1 MKSKDIKIVLRE
13 NVPKLG
19 KRGDIV
25 TVKDGYARNYLIPK
39 NIGLPASS
47 ANLLRIEGEKRK
59 YIQSMAKFKEE
70 REDLANKL
78 GSVKIEIPT
87 KMTAQGHLYGAIS
100 DKHILKALEREG
112 IILEPNSIYL
122 EEPIKE
128 MGIYK
133 IKVSVHPELPEVDI
147 ELWITNE
154 ELSKEERQFD
164 DISDED

>member
-25 TVKDGYARNYLIPK
+25 AVKSGYARNFLIPM
-39 NIGLPASS
+39 NIGLPASD
-47 ANLLRIEGEKRK
+47 ANLMRIENEKRK

-87 KMTAQGHLYGAIS
+87 KMTAQGHLYGAIGG
-100 DKHILKALEREG
+100 KQILDALENEG
-112 IILEPNSIYL
+112 IILETDSIYL

-133 IKVSVHPELPEVDI
+133 IKVAVHPELPEIEI

-154 ELSKEERQFD
+154 ELSKEERQLED
-164 DISDED
+164 DDE

>member
-25 TVKDGYARNYLIPK
+25 TVKNGYARNFLIPR
-39 NIGLPASS
+39 NIGLIATG
-47 ANLLRIEGEKRK
+47 ANLKRIESEKRK
-59 YIQSMAKFKEE
+59 YVQSMAKFKEE

-87 KMTAQGHLYGAIS
+87 KMTAQGHLYGAIGE
-100 DKHILKALEREG
+100 KQILEALEREG
-112 IILEPNSIYL
+112 ITLENDSIYL

-133 IKVSVHPELPEVDI
+133 IKISVHPELPEVEI

-154 ELSKEERQFD
+154 ELSKEDRKLEAE
-164 DISDED
+164 DED